1 MKTAT
6 FLTIIWMTAM
16 SAVCDA
22 QQRPLRT
29 EDPNLIEPRHVLVE
43 VGFDFFKG
51 AKFPL
56 SGLGGDLS
64 RVGDLS
70 VHIGLSP
77 RVEIQFAA
85 SAQNF
90 LDVKAQSPS
99 VVSPQ
104 LSRGGTSSSDFG
116 DLSVATKIA
125 LLKEKSSGP
134 AVSLLWRVE
143 LPTSNEQKGIG
154 TNTTNFFAEFLVGKQ
169 FGRLRTFG
177 KLGVGILQSPAEL
190 FDQNDVL
197 TYAGATL
204 YRLHKKVN
212 FVAEVS
218 GRKNTRGLAALSTE
232 SRSQA
237 RYGLQVSWG
246 GVRWDMGGMVGL
258 NRNSPANGI
267 LFGVT
272 IDRQVFSRQKRTSAG
287 SGGS

>member
-1 MKTAT
+1 
-6 FLTIIWMTAM
+6 M

-29 EDPNLIEPRHVLVE
+29 EDPNLIEPGHVLVE

-70 VHIGLSP
+70 IHIGLSP

-169 FGRLRTFG
+169 FGQLRTFG

-197 TYAGATL
+197 TYGGATL

-218 GRKNTRGLAALSTE
+218 GRKNTRRLAALSTE

>member
-1 MKTAT
+1 M
-6 FLTIIWMTAM
+6 
-16 SAVCDA
+16 
-22 QQRPLRT
+22 
-29 EDPNLIEPRHVLVE
+29 VE

-64 RVGDLS
+64 RIGDLG
-70 VHIGLSP
+70 VRIGLSP

-85 SAQNF
+85 AAHNF
-90 LDVKAQSPS
+90 LDVKAQTPS
-99 VVSPQ
+99 VIAPQ

-116 DLSVATKIA
+116 DLSLATKIA
-125 LLKEKSSGP
+125 LFHEKASRP

-154 TNTTNFFAEFLVGKQ
+154 TNTTNFFASFLAGKQ
-169 FGRLRTFG
+169 FGRLRALG
-177 KLGVGILQSPAEL
+177 SLGVGILQSPAEL
-190 FDQNDVL
+190 FDQHDVL
-197 TYAGATL
+197 TYGGSTIFRVHEKL
-204 YRLHKKVN
+204 N

-237 RYGLQVSWG
+237 RYGVQVSWG
-246 GVRWDMGGMVGL
+246 RVRWDVGAMVGL

-267 LFGVT
+267 FFGVT
-272 IDRQVFSRQKRTSAG
+272 IDRQVFSGRKRNRTG
-287 SGGS
+287 SRESCSRP

>member
-1 MKTAT
+1 MRRPTA
-6 FLTIIWMTAM
+6 AP
-16 SAVCDA
+16 ADR
-22 QQRPLRT
+22 RP
-29 EDPNLIEPRHVLVE
+29 EPYRAGACAVE

-70 VHIGLSP
+70 IHIGLSP

-85 SAQNF
+85 STQNF

-134 AVSLLWRVE
+134 AVSLLGRVE

-197 TYAGATL
+197 TYGGVTL